1 MGSAIRFDDYIE
13 FLEQLAD
20 ELAGAGDRI
29 NSDNCV
35 EVIRFLEEQK
45 QLHIPKLIINEGDCL
60 RCPTCG
66 SLMYSWNSRCTDCGQ
81 RVTR

>member
-1 MGSAIRFDDYIE
+1 MDSAIRFDDHIE

-45 QLHIPKLIINEGDCL
+45 QLHIPKIVIDEGDHY
-60 RCPTCG
+60 RCPSCG
-66 SLMYSWNSRCTDCGQ
+66 KSLGYKVGRCWDCGQ
-81 RVTR
+81 RLV